1 MDEPSANALERRIAA
16 IERGLS
22 LSDSVEQAQQL
33 DDLERRI
40 ATLEAAVQSMRGLIS
55 EMAAEGQ
62 PPSSQSGAGKWGGSS
77 SDIEPTEDAPPA
89 TEP

>member
-1 MDEPSANALERRIAA
+1 MDEPSAHTLERRIAA

-55 EMAAEGQ
+55 EMTADGQ
-62 PPSSQSGAGKWGGSS
+62 PPSSKKGSDQWGESAA
-77 SDIEPTEDAPPA
+77 DIEPTEDCRPS